1 MSSATL
7 RRIFAPFAEPDFKF
21 LYVALACLTLGS
33 RALAVVL
40 GFTIYEL
47 TGSKLAIGYLGLVE
61 AIPSLSLALYGGH
74 IADRHDRRSIL
85 RVTLGTLVVSASL
98 LAILTHWNAGHTGL
112 WMVYAVVFVAGIA
125 RGFGEPAAAA
135 LEAQVVPK
143 HLLVQSATL
152 MAGCWMTSGIVGP
165 LLAGIAFGTVGP
177 VWTLSAIAVLYVGA
191 WLSIMQLRPRPPL
204 RPAVHE
210 PVWQSVVAGAKY
222 VWNDQI
228 LLGSM
233 ALDLFAVLFGG
244 AIALLPVFAKD
255 VLQVGPEELGLL
267 AAAPTTGALLTMIW
281 SARSPP
287 VKHAGRN
294 FLLSVAGFGVAMI
307 IFAVSKSFWLSI
319 AMLFLSGVF
328 DGVSVVIRRAIMRI
342 MSPDHLRGRIAS
354 VSMIFIGSSNELGAL
369 ESGVAAAWLGT
380 ERSVW
385 MGGCVTL
392 LVVAAA
398 YLLAPKLR
406 SLSLDPS
413 RLKPSD
419 AIPAP
424 IEEEL
429 PPKSH

>member
-7 RRIFAPFAEPDFKF
+7 RRIFAPFAERDFRYLF
-21 LYVALACLTLGS
+21 VALACLTFGS

-40 GFTIYEL
+40 GYTIYEA

-74 IADRHDRRSIL
+74 VADRRDRRSIL
-85 RVTLGTLVVSASL
+85 RVTLGTLMVSAATLAL
-98 LAILTHWNAGHTGL
+98 LTGWNSGHIALGA
-112 WMVYAVVFVAGIA
+112 VYAVVFVAGTA

-165 LLAGIAFGTVGP
+165 LIGGFAFGWVGPTWTLAGIAVCYLAA
-177 VWTLSAIAVLYVGA
+177 WIAVTQV
-191 WLSIMQLRPRPPL
+191 QPRPPIV
-204 RPAVHE
+204 PAVQE
-210 PVWQSVVAGAKY
+210 PVFESVVAGARY
-222 VWNDQI
+222 VWNDQV

-255 VLQVGPEELGLL
+255 ILHVGPRELGLL
-267 AAAPTTGALLTMIW
+267 AAAPTTGALLTMAW

-307 IFAVSKSFWLSI
+307 VFALSKSFYLSI

-328 DGVSVVIRRAIMRI
+328 DGVSVVIRRSIMRL

-369 ESGVAAAWLGT
+369 ESGIAAAWLGT

-385 MGGCVTL
+385 MGGIVTL
-392 LVVAAA
+392 LVVAGA
-398 YLLAPKLR
+398 YVLAPKLR
-406 SLSLDPS
+406 NLSLDPS
-413 RLKPSD
+413 QAMKVGLPEMT
-419 AIPAP
+419 
-424 IEEEL
+424 EEEL

>member
-7 RRIFAPFAEPDFKF
+7 RRIFAPFREPDFKF

-74 IADRHDRRSIL
+74 VADRHDRRSIL
-85 RVTLGTLVVSASL
+85 RITLGTLVVSASL
-98 LAILTHWNAGHTGL
+98 LAFLTYWNAGHTGL

-143 HLLVQSATL
+143 PLLVQSATL

-165 LLAGIAFGTVGP
+165 LLAGFAFGTVGP
-177 VWTLSAIAVLYVGA
+177 VWTLSGIAVLYVGA
-191 WLSIMQLRPRPPL
+191 WLAIAQLQPRPPQ
-204 RPAVHE
+204 RPAVQE

-255 VLQVGPEELGLL
+255 VLHVGPGELGLL
-267 AAAPTTGALLTMIW
+267 VAAPTTGALLTMVW

-294 FLLSVAGFGVAMI
+294 FLLSVFGFGIAMI
-307 IFAVSKSFWLSI
+307 IFALSKSFWLSI

-328 DGVSVVIRRAIMRI
+328 DGVSVVIRRSIMRI

-369 ESGVAAAWLGT
+369 ESGLAAAWLGT

-385 MGGCVTL
+385 LGGCVTL
-392 LVVAAA
+392 LVVAGA
-398 YLLAPKLR
+398 YVLAPKLR
-406 SLSLDPS
+406 TLSLDPS
-413 RLKPSD
+413 MLKPSD
-419 AIPAP
+419 VIPEP
-424 IEEEL
+424 TEEEL